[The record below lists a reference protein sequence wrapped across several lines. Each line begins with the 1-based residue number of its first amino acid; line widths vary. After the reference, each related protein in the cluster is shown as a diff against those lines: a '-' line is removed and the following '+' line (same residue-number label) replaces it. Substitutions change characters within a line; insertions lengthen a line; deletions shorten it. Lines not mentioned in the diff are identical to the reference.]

1 MTRVL
6 RRGAKR
12 AFSLLPIA
20 LRRHLLFFRS
30 YGRWGDFRT
39 PQNYSEKLNW
49 RAISDRRAIMAF
61 TADKL
66 AAKEFVR
73 QTLARTPLKV
83 RIPETYWV
91 GTDLR
96 ELQALASR
104 LPKRWVLKPN
114 HSCGRVQLADSTH
127 APIDWEQ
134 LAAKTANWTELDEE
148 YTVRGHWAYGQAR
161 RLLIAEERIG
171 AGEHAPDDL
180 KIEGYH
186 GEPAFT
192 FWTTGRSTGA
202 IKYSNLKIDQTRL
215 IWGHPSESEPDAP
228 IPMEQLDQGVR
239 AIALALAS
247 ELSTPFDHL
256 RVDGYAVDGEYW
268 FGEITTYP
276 AAGLGEISNETDTW
290 LGAMW
295 QLPNLTAPDPREAE
309 WRALLEGT
317 PKGTLQ
323 R

>member
-1 MTRVL
+1 MKQTL
-6 RRGAKR
+6 RHVAKR
-12 AFSLLPIA
+12 VFSLLPLA
-20 LRRHLLFFRS
+20 LRRHLLFVRS
-30 YGRWGDFRT
+30 FGRWGNFRT
-39 PQNYSEKLNW
+39 PQTYSEKLNW
-49 RAISDRRAIMAF
+49 RAINDRRAMMAF

-66 AAKEFVR
+66 AAKEYVR
-73 QTLARTPLKV
+73 RALARNPLKV

-96 ELQALASR
+96 DLQALAAR
-104 LPKRWVLKPN
+104 LPRRWVLKPN
-114 HSCGRVQLADSTH
+114 HSCGRVQLIDSTH
-127 APIDWEQ
+127 AAIDWDQ
-134 LAAKTANWTELDEE
+134 LTSKSANWTDLDNE

-192 FWTTGRSTGA
+192 FWTTGRSTGS
-202 IKYSNLKIDQTRL
+202 INYSNLKMDQTRL
-215 IWGHPSESEPDAP
+215 IWGHSSEAAADVP
-228 IPMEQLDQGVR
+228 IPMEELDQGVR

-247 ELSTPFDHL
+247 ELSAPFDHL

-276 AAGLGEISNETDTW
+276 AAGLGEISRETDTW
-290 LGAMW
+290 LGGIW
-295 QLPNLTAPDPREAE
+295 QLPDLSAADPRDAE

-323 R
+323 Q

>member
-1 MTRVL
+1 ML

-12 AFSLLPIA
+12 LFSLLPLA
-20 LRRHLLFFRS
+20 LRRHLLFVRS
-30 YGRWGDFRT
+30 FGRWGNFRT
-39 PQNYSEKLNW
+39 PQTYSEKLNW
-49 RAISDRRAIMAF
+49 RAINDRRAIMSF

-73 QTLARTPLKV
+73 QTLARNPLKV
-83 RIPETYWV
+83 RTPETYWV

-96 ELQALASR
+96 ELRTLAAR
-104 LPKRWVLKPN
+104 LPARWVLKPN
-114 HSCGRVQLADSTH
+114 HSCGRVQLIDSTH
-127 APIDWEQ
+127 APIDWDQ
-134 LAAKTANWTELDEE
+134 LAAKTASWTERDEE

-180 KIEGYH
+180 KIEGYQ

-192 FWTTGRSTGA
+192 FWTTGRSSGA
-202 IKYSNLKIDQTRL
+202 INYSNLKMDQTRL
-215 IWGHPSESEPDAP
+215 IWGHSSESAADAP
-228 IPMEQLDQGVR
+228 IPLEELDQGVR

-247 ELSTPFDHL
+247 ELSAPFDHL

-276 AAGLGEISNETDTW
+276 AAGLGEISRETDTW
-290 LGAMW
+290 LGGIW
-295 QLPNLTAPDPREAE
+295 QLPDLSAADPRDAE

-323 R
+323 Q

>member
-1 MTRVL
+1 MRPALRKGVKRVF
-6 RRGAKR
+6 A
-12 AFSLLPIA
+12 LLPLA
-20 LRRHLLFFRS
+20 LRRHLLFVRS
-30 YGRWGDFRT
+30 FGHWGNFRT
-39 PQNYSEKLNW
+39 PQTYSEKLNW
-49 RAISDRRAIMAF
+49 RAINDRRAMMAF

-66 AAKEFVR
+66 AAKEYVR
-73 QTLARTPLKV
+73 RTLARNPLKV
-83 RIPETYWV
+83 RTPETYWV

-96 ELQALASR
+96 ELRTLAAR
-104 LPKRWVLKPN
+104 LPARWVLKPN
-114 HSCGRVQLADSTH
+114 HSCGRVQLIDSTH
-127 APIDWEQ
+127 APIDWDQ
-134 LAAKTANWTELDEE
+134 LAIKTANWTERDEE

-180 KIEGYH
+180 KIEGYQ

-192 FWTTGRSTGA
+192 FWTTGRSSGA
-202 IKYSNLKIDQTRL
+202 INYSNLKMDQTRL
-215 IWGHPSESEPDAP
+215 IWGHSSESAADAP
-228 IPMEQLDQGVR
+228 IPLEELDQGVR

-247 ELSTPFDHL
+247 ELSAPFDHL

-276 AAGLGEISNETDTW
+276 AAGLGEISRETDTW
-290 LGAMW
+290 LGSIW
-295 QLPNLTAPDPREAE
+295 RLPDLSAADPRDAE

-323 R
+323 Q